1 MDIVIKPLKVN
12 FSLKRPICNMSGDAQ
27 TTIIAFN
34 TMLDRFGTQD
44 LVQWFLMNHVF
55 PIRSDY
61 GMPKSNKGD
70 EEVKL
75 FILKTMLYR
84 FKQQL
89 CSNTHATSG

>member
-44 LVQWFLMNHVF
+44 LVQ
-55 PIRSDY
+55 
-61 GMPKSNKGD
+61 
-70 EEVKL
+70 
-75 FILKTMLYR
+75 
-84 FKQQL
+84 
-89 CSNTHATSG
+89 